1 MARVY
6 TQTARSSKFDRRC
19 LACGEPIAPGQLMF
33 TWSPR
38 FSGKQY
44 RHVSCGYPRPTQLS
58 NRKTAQV
65 QEAAEDALSAVA
77 GWAPDLPETDNDQ
90 TELELDVSDLES
102 LLEDAAQSAEDV
114 ADEYEDGVSNM
125 PDNLQYSPT
134 ADAMNEV
141 AQELRDWADN
151 LRSPDF
157 ETTVYAEDDDDPDW
171 QQAWD
176 DAVEA
181 ARQVASD
188 ALDNVPEYNG

>member
-6 TQTARSSKFDRRC
+6 TQTARKSKYDRTCTGCRE
-19 LACGEPIAPGQLMF
+19 AIEPGQRVY

-38 FSGKQY
+38 FSGKRF
-44 RHVSCGYPRPTQLS
+44 RHVDCGYPRPTELS

-65 QEAAEDALSAVA
+65 EEAAEDAKGAVSQ
-77 GWAPDLPETDNDQ
+77 WSPELPEVDDGA
-90 TELELDVSDLES
+90 TELELDCRDLES
-102 LLEDAAQSAEDV
+102 VLEDVAQSAEDV
-114 ADEYEDGVSNM
+114 ADEYEEGVSNM

-157 ETTVYAEDDDDPDW
+157 EVTVYADDDDEPDW
-171 QQAWD
+171 RQAWD
-176 DAVEA
+176 DAVDA
-181 ARQVASD
+181 AREVAD
-188 ALDNVPEYNG
+188 AALDNVPEYQG